1 MIKYI
6 NFLLF
11 PFFFVFSSLDD
22 KLKIPN
28 DEIIKR
34 IESIINNKDSPL
46 LAGGLAVIKDNQTLF
61 CKSIGKARLNKDG
74 TVNKTSNEFV
84 KYRTASISKLF
95 TAIAIWQ
102 LEEKGSLNI
111 TDEASKYL
119 NFTLRN
125 PNFPETPIT
134 IEMLLSHTS
143 SISEKGPNYNI
154 PYNHHISE
162 FFLEDSD
169 IYYNGS
175 YSKTNY
181 PGYYDYMN
189 INYCLLGTIIENVSK
204 QRFDLY
210 MIEHVLEP
218 LNITGSFNIY
228 EMSKEALDETGTLYE
243 KLTNGEFDINGYWTA
258 RMDDF
263 VNGYPK
269 ANYSEYVIGTN
280 GALYGPM
287 GDLRVSLT
295 ELTHLIHMFL
305 NNGTYNNNIILKKET
320 IEKMFKIIWKYD
332 KKKNNGNTYNDYDYA
347 YAGGPSVI
355 TNIGRNRLH
364 EKKNLNFSGHTADA
378 YGLFGGLFFDRIK
391 GYGLV
396 YRGNGVSI
404 NLEKNV
410 YSFSPYNKWAIDFI
424 KLADEIAQFDYPEID
439 DGTNDNDKGDNSYI
453 IYIVVAVIIVIILA
467 LIIIYFVRNK
477 DKKETK
483 NEKEEGEKLLMDS

>member
-11 PFFFVFSSLDD
+11 PIFFVFSSLED
-22 KLKIPN
+22 KLKISN

-34 IESIINNKDSPL
+34 IDSIINNKDSPL
-46 LAGGLAVIKDNQTLF
+46 LAGGLAVIKNNQTLF

-143 SISEKGPNYNI
+143 SISEKGSNYNI

-228 EMSKEALDETGTLYE
+228 EMSKETLDETGTLYE

-295 ELTHLIHMFL
+295 ELTHLVYMFL

-332 KKKNNGNTYNDYDYA
+332 KEKNNGNTYNDYDYA

-424 KLADEIAQFDYPEID
+424 KLADEIAQFDYPEIN

-453 IYIVVAVIIVIILA
+453 IYIVVAVVIVVILA
-467 LIIIYFVRNK
+467 LIIIYFVRNH
-477 DKKETK
+477 DKKGTK
-483 NEKEEGEKLLMDS
+483 NEKEEGEKLLMNS

>member
-11 PFFFVFSSLDD
+11 QIFFVFSSSEE
-22 KLKIPN
+22 KLKISN

-228 EMSKEALDETGTLYE
+228 EMSKEALEETGTLYE

-269 ANYSEYVIGTN
+269 ANYSEYIIGTN

-295 ELTHLIHMFL
+295 ELTHLVYMFL

-332 KKKNNGNTYNDYDYA
+332 KEKNNGNTYNDYDYA

-424 KLADEIAQFDYPEID
+424 KLSDEIAQFDYPEID

-453 IYIVVAVIIVIILA
+453 IYIVVAVVIVIILS

>member
-11 PFFFVFSSLDD
+11 PIFFVFSSLED
-22 KLKIPN
+22 KLKISN

-243 KLTNGEFDINGYWTA
+243 KLTNGEFDINGTWTA

-263 VNGYPK
+263 INGYPE

-295 ELTHLIHMFL
+295 ELTHLVYMFL

-453 IYIVVAVIIVIILA
+453 IYIVVAVVIVIILA

>member
-11 PFFFVFSSLDD
+11 PIFFVFSSLED
-22 KLKIPN
+22 KLKISN

-280 GALYGPM
+280 GALFGPM

-295 ELTHLIHMFL
+295 ELTHLVYMFL

-332 KKKNNGNTYNDYDYA
+332 KEKNNGNTYNDYDYA

-364 EKKNLNFSGHTADA
+364 QKKNLNFSGHTADA

-453 IYIVVAVIIVIILA
+453 IYIVVAVVIVIILA

>member
-11 PFFFVFSSLDD
+11 PIFFVFSSLDD

-46 LAGGLAVIKDNQTLF
+46 LAGGLAVIKNNQTLF

-263 VNGYPK
+263 INGYPE

-295 ELTHLIHMFL
+295 ELTHLVYMFL

-347 YAGGPSVI
+347 YAGGPSII

-453 IYIVVAVIIVIILA
+453 IYIVVAVVIVIILA

>member
-11 PFFFVFSSLDD
+11 PIFFVFSSLED
-22 KLKIPN
+22 KLKISN

-243 KLTNGEFDINGYWTA
+243 KLTNGEFDINGTWTA

-263 VNGYPK
+263 INGYPE

-287 GDLRVSLT
+287 GDLRISLT
-295 ELTHLIHMFL
+295 ELTHLVYMFL

-332 KKKNNGNTYNDYDYA
+332 KEKNNGNTYNDYDYA

-410 YSFSPYNKWAIDFI
+410 YSFSPYNKWAVDFI

-439 DGTNDNDKGDNSYI
+439 NGTNDNDKGDNSYI
-453 IYIVVAVIIVIILA
+453 IYIVVAVVIVIILA
-467 LIIIYFVRNK
+467 LIIIYFVGNK

>member
-11 PFFFVFSSLDD
+11 PIFFVFSSLED
-22 KLKIPN
+22 KLKISN

-34 IESIINNKDSPL
+34 IESIISNKDSPL
-46 LAGGLAVIKDNQTLF
+46 LAGGLAVIKNNQTLF

-143 SISEKGPNYNI
+143 SISEKGSNYNI

-295 ELTHLIHMFL
+295 ELTHLVYMFL

-424 KLADEIAQFDYPEID
+424 KLADEISQFDYPEID

-453 IYIVVAVIIVIILA
+453 IYIVVAVVIVIILA